1 MYICMYIHM
10 YICYTSIVYGAV
22 GQLNLYQTQSRG
34 ENLET
39 CLGGCNSLMPEKL
52 FEIKNLPIKRA

>member
-1 MYICMYIHM
+1 MDIYMYIHM
-10 YICYTSIVYGAV
+10 YICYTSIVYGPV

-39 CLGGCNSLMPEKL
+39 CLGGCNSLMPEKHPL
-52 FEIKNLPIKRA
+52 Q

>member
-1 MYICMYIHM
+1 M
-10 YICYTSIVYGAV
+10 YICYTSIGYGAV